1 MEFLQKLGKSLMLPV
16 ACMPLCGLLM
26 GIGYLLCPASMQGGA
41 VAGAIPVA
49 GQFLV
54 RAGSVVIDQIPILF
68 AVGTGVGMC
77 RDGDGTAALAALVSW
92 FMIGGLLHPD
102 FVSLLTGSLENRPE
116 TLLAFQK
123 VSNPFIGIIAGLI
136 AAFCYD
142 RFRNA
147 QMPRWLSFFSGKRCV
162 AIVSGMVSILAS
174 ALLILVWPLLFGLL
188 IRFGNAIAD
197 LGPLGAAVYASAN
210 RLLIPTGLHHALNNV
225 FWFDT
230 IGLGD
235 LVSFW
240 AGKTSADVSW
250 SLGIYMSGFF
260 PCMMFGVP
268 GAALAIWQCSEDRRR
283 GAVAGIML
291 SSALCAF
298 VCGITEPF
306 EFAFMFT
313 SPLLYLVYSV
323 LYGIFTYAAAVTGFR
338 AGFSFSAGAADLF
351 FSSSLPA
358 AQRTW
363 LILPLGLA
371 AFAVFYLTFR
381 FMIQRFD
388 LKTPGRGDALPE
400 ENGKAK
406 SPKDGRPDYEGMAE
420 EILAGLGGP
429 ENVISAGHCATR
441 LRAEVRDPSLA
452 DDAAIRRSGALGVIR
467 VGKNG
472 LQVIIGTQVQFVSD
486 ALNDFLSKDRD

>member
-41 VAGAIPVA
+41 VTGALPVA

-68 AVGTGVGMC
+68 AVGVGAGMC
-77 RDGDGTAALAALVSW
+77 RDGDGTAVLAALVSW
-92 FMIGGLLHPD
+92 FMINGLLHPD
-102 FVSLLTGSLENRPE
+102 FVSLLIGSLENRPE

-123 VSNPFIGIIAGLI
+123 VSNPFIGIVAGLI

-142 RFRNA
+142 RFRDT
-147 QMPRWLSFFSGKRCV
+147 QTPQWLSFFSGKRCV
-162 AIVSGMVSILAS
+162 AIVSGVVSILVS
-174 ALLILVWPLLFGLL
+174 AVLILAWPLLFGIL
-188 IRFGNAIAD
+188 IRFGRTIAG
-197 LGPLGAAVYASAN
+197 LGPLGAALYASAN

-225 FWFDT
+225 FWFDS

-235 LVSFW
+235 LVNFW

-268 GAALAIWQCSEDRRR
+268 GAALAIWQCSDNKRK
-283 GAVAGIML
+283 GAVTGIML

-306 EFAFMFT
+306 EFAFMFA
-313 SPLLYLVYSV
+313 SPLLYFVYSV
-323 LYGIFTYAAAVTGFR
+323 LYGIFTYITAVTGFR

-351 FSSSLPA
+351 FSASLPA

-381 FMIQRFD
+381 LMILRFN
-388 LKTPGRGDALPE
+388 LKTPGRGDEIPAGA
-400 ENGKAK
+400 GKTEK
-406 SPKDGRPDYEGMAE
+406 KKEGRTDFDQMAA
-420 EILAGLGGP
+420 EILEGLGGAG
-429 ENVISAGHCATR
+429 NVISAGHCATR
-441 LRAEVRDPSLA
+441 LRVELKDPSLT
-452 DDAAIRRSGALGVIR
+452 DDAKLRQAGALGVMR
-467 VGKNG
+467 AGRKGV
-472 LQVIIGTQVQFVSD
+472 QVIIGTQVQFVSD
-486 ALNDFLSKDRD
+486 AVNEQLKKG

>member
-1 MEFLQKLGKSLMLPV
+1 MEFLQRLGKSLMLPV

-41 VAGAIPVA
+41 VTGTLPMA

-54 RAGSVVIDQIPILF
+54 RAGSVVIDQIPVLF
-68 AVGTGVGMC
+68 AVGVGVGMC
-77 RDGDGTAALAALVSW
+77 RDGDGTAALAALISW
-92 FMIGGLLHPD
+92 FMTGGLLHPD
-102 FVSLLTGSLENRPE
+102 FVSLLIGSLENRPE

-142 RFRNA
+142 RFRNVR
-147 QMPRWLSFFSGKRCV
+147 MPQWLSFFSGKRCV
-162 AIVSGMVSILAS
+162 AIVSGMVSILVS

-188 IRFGNAIAD
+188 IRFGKTIAG
-197 LGPLGAAVYASAN
+197 LGPFGAAVYASAN

-268 GAALAIWQCSEDRRR
+268 GAALAIWQCSEDKRK
-283 GAVAGIML
+283 GAVAGIMF

-313 SPLLYLVYSV
+313 SPVLYLVYSV

-351 FSSSLPA
+351 FSASLPA

-363 LILPLGLA
+363 LILPLGLC

-381 FMIQRFD
+381 FMILRFD
-388 LKTPGRGDALPE
+388 LKTPGRGDAPAAGG
-400 ENGKAK
+400 GKTK
-406 SPKDGRPDYEGMAE
+406 KEKTGLSESVQMAE
-420 EILAGLGGP
+420 EILMGLGGA

-441 LRAEVRDPSLA
+441 LRVEVRDPSLA
-452 DDAAIRRSGALGVIR
+452 DDAKLRQAGALGVMH
-467 VGKNG
+467 VGRNG
-472 LQVIIGTQVQFVSD
+472 VQVIIGTRVQFVCD
-486 ALNDFLSKDRD
+486 ALQDMLKEKA

>member
-1 MEFLQKLGKSLMLPV
+1 
-16 ACMPLCGLLM
+16 
-26 GIGYLLCPASMQGGA
+26 
-41 VAGAIPVA
+41 
-49 GQFLV
+49 
-54 RAGSVVIDQIPILF
+54 
-68 AVGTGVGMC
+68 MC
-77 RDGDGTAALAALVSW
+77 RDGDGTAAVAALVSW
-92 FMIGGLLHPD
+92 FMINGLLHPD
-102 FVSLLTGSLENRPE
+102 FVSLLIGGLENRPE

-123 VSNPFIGIIAGLI
+123 VSNPFVGIIAGLI

-142 RFRNA
+142 RFRDT
-147 QMPRWLSFFSGKRCV
+147 QTPQWLSFFSGKRCV
-162 AIVSGMVSILAS
+162 AIVSGMVSILVS
-174 ALLILVWPLLFGLL
+174 AVLILVWPVLFGIL
-188 IRFGNAIAD
+188 IRFGRTIAG
-197 LGPLGAAVYASAN
+197 LGPFGAALYASAN

-268 GAALAIWQCSEDRRR
+268 GAALAIWQCSETKRR
-283 GAVAGIML
+283 GAAAGIML

-313 SPLLYLVYSV
+313 SPLLYLIYSV
-323 LYGIFTYAAAVTGFR
+323 LYGIFTYVTAVTGFR

-351 FSSSLPA
+351 FSASLPA
-358 AQRTW
+358 AQSTW

-381 FMIQRFD
+381 FMILRSD
-388 LKTPGRGDALPE
+388 LKTPGRGDEIPSVA
-400 ENGKAK
+400 GKAEK
-406 SPKDGRPDYEGMAE
+406 KKAGKADFDQMAA
-420 EILAGLGGP
+420 EILEGLGGAG
-429 ENVISAGHCATR
+429 NVISAGHCATR
-441 LRAEVRDPSLA
+441 LRVELKDPALTDEGKLRQA
-452 DDAAIRRSGALGVIR
+452 GALGVIR
-467 VGKNG
+467 AGRNG
-472 LQVIIGTQVQFVSD
+472 VQVIIGTRVQFVSD
-486 ALNDFLSKDRD
+486 AVNEQLKKG